1 MSTMTKAGLEDVVAC
16 TSAICEIDGVA
27 GRLSYRGY
35 NTDDL
40 INATFED
47 VCYLLWRGDL
57 PTPDQVSSLRSQM
70 AEERLLP
77 VGVVDVLRRL
87 PATTHPLAALRT
99 AISAL
104 GALDPEGEDGSP
116 EANERKAIRL
126 TTQAPLIVGAWDRL
140 RNGLDP
146 VTPVATDSVASSFLR
161 AVFGTTPATASQR
174 AIDVALILH
183 ADHELNAS
191 TFAARVAAA
200 TETDLHATIT
210 AACAVLK
217 GPKHGGANEDVFV
230 MLEEIGTPE
239 GADEWVRRK
248 LAWRE
253 SLPPAQRQM
262 IKARFS
268 GFGHR
273 VYKVDDPRA
282 EHLRRMAQT
291 LSETDAR
298 TANWLAIAERV
309 RAVVAA
315 EKGLKVNVDFYSALV
330 YQSLGIPADLNTS
343 IFAVS
348 RMAGWTAHAL
358 EQYAN
363 NRLIRPRAEYVGER
377 DRVITRGSGQLPA

>member
-40 INATFED
+40 INATFEE

-57 PTPDQVSSLRSQM
+57 PTRDQVSALRRQM

-161 AVFGTTPATASQR
+161 AVFGTTPAAAAEQ

-239 GADEWVRRK
+239 AADEWVKRK

-253 SLPPAQRQM
+253 SLPPAERQM

-309 RAVVAA
+309 RAVVAD

-377 DRVITRGSGQLPA
+377 DRVITRGSGQ

>member
-1 MSTMTKAGLEDVVAC
+1 MSTMTVAGLEDVVAC
-16 TSAICEIDGVA
+16 TSAICEIDGLA
-27 GRLSYRGY
+27 PRLSYRGY
-35 NTDDL
+35 NINDL
-40 INATFED
+40 VNAGFEE
-47 VCYLLWRGDL
+47 VCYLLWHGDL
-57 PTPDQVSSLRSQM
+57 PTAEQLATLRGRF
-70 AEERLLP
+70 AEERRLP
-77 VGVVDVLRRL
+77 AAVVDLLRRL
-87 PATTHPLAALRT
+87 PATAHPLAALRT

-104 GALDPEGEDGSP
+104 GALDAEGEDGST
-116 EANERKAIRL
+116 EANQRKAVRL
-126 TTQAPLIVGAWDRL
+126 TAQAPLIVGAWQQL
-140 RNGLDP
+140 RNGRE
-146 VTPVATDSVASSFLR
+146 PVAPVASDSVAAGFLR
-161 AVFGTTPATASQR
+161 AVFGTAPAPEAER

-200 TETDLHATIT
+200 TETDLHAAIT

-230 MLEEIGTPE
+230 MLEEIGRPE
-239 GADEWVRRK
+239 AAEEWVKRK

-253 SLPPAQRQM
+253 TLPPAERQL

-282 EHLRRMAQT
+282 AHLQRMAAK
-291 LSETDAR
+291 LAESDPR

-309 RAVVAA
+309 RQVMAA

-330 YQSLGIPADLNTS
+330 YQSLGIPTDLNTS

-348 RMAGWTAHAL
+348 RMSGWTAHAL

-377 DRVITRGSGQLPA
+377 ERVYGGSGQ

>member
-27 GRLSYRGY
+27 GGLSYRGY

-40 INATFED
+40 VNATFEE

-57 PTPDQVSSLRSQM
+57 PTRDQVSALRRQM

-126 TTQAPLIVGAWDRL
+126 TTQAPLIVGAWDQL

-161 AVFGTTPATASQR
+161 AVFGTAPAVAAER

-253 SLPPAQRQM
+253 SLPPAERQM

-273 VYKVDDPRA
+273 VYKLDDPRA

-309 RAVVAA
+309 RAIVVA
-315 EKGLKVNVDFYSALV
+315 EKELKVNVDFYSALV

-348 RMAGWTAHAL
+348 RMAGWTAHAI

-377 DRVITRGSGQLPA
+377 DRVFTRGSGQ